1 VKKNRLKFKKKRPV
15 WFGFSFISLKLQKT
29 NRTEPKSKK
38 KRNNQ
43 AKPKTNRAK
52 PKKPSQ
58 TGLNHFLSKNEPNR
72 IEIG

>member
-38 KRNNQ
+38 KKETTKQNQKETGPNQKNQ
-43 AKPKTNRAK
+43 AKPV
-52 PKKPSQ
+52 
-58 TGLNHFLSKNEPNR
+58 
-72 IEIG
+72 